1 MKSNM
6 MEKIDSLGK
15 LSEQINSARLSGE
28 LDQLI
33 DHAIMYNSWFTKEGI
48 EEAFMSIQ
56 NEFLSKTKL
65 EEFIQKYQF
74 ENTSPKRV
82 GLILAGNI
90 PMVGI
95 HDILMVYLTGNIAV
109 IKYSEKDQVLI
120 QWLIS
125 KLCESNP
132 DIKSKFEE
140 VEKLKNIDAVIA
152 TGSDNSSRYFEAYFG
167 KYPNIIRKNRN
178 SIAIIKADSSDEDL
192 RLLSHDILSYFGL
205 GCRNVSKVYFERG
218 FNTDHLMSIL
228 DENTKVM
235 HHNKY
240 RNNYDYNLS
249 LFLLNKKK
257 FLQNGTT
264 LLIEDEGLASRIATL
279 HYEWFDDIDLLEDKL
294 IHLKDKI
301 QCVVSNYPLQKLS
314 YLPLGRSQCPAI
326 SDFADGVDTV
336 EFLLNL

>member
-1 MKSNM
+1 
-6 MEKIDSLGK
+6 MERIDSLGK

-28 LDQLI
+28 LEELI
-33 DHAIMYNSWFTKEGI
+33 DNAIIYNSWFTKAGI
-48 EEAFMSIQ
+48 EEAFTAIQ

-74 ENTSPKRV
+74 NNTTPKRV
-82 GLILAGNI
+82 GLVLAGNI

-132 DIKSKFEE
+132 DIKTKFEE
-140 VEKLKNIDAVIA
+140 VEKLTNIDAVIA

-178 SIAIIKADSSDEDL
+178 SIGIIKADSSDEDL

-218 FNTDHLMSIL
+218 FNIDQLMRIL

-264 LLIEDEGLASRIATL
+264 LLVEDEGLASRIATL
-279 HYEWFDDIDLLEDKL
+279 HYEWFDDLNLLEDKL
-294 IHLKDKI
+294 NHLQDKI
-301 QCVVSNYPLQKLS
+301 QCIVSNYPLQKLS
-314 YLPLGRSQCPAI
+314 YLPLGQSQSPAI

-336 EFLLNL
+336 EFLLSL